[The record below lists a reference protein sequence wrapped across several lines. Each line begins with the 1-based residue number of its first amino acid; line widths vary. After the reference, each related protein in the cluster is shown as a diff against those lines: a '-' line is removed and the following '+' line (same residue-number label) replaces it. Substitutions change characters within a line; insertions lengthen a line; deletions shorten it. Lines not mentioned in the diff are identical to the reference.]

1 MHYLL
6 VYACGLLLVTC
17 FVAIRRCYTPYL
29 RDVPALGVLATVS
42 RLEYVRQILTA
53 RMERNLLEAHRRLGP
68 LVRIAH
74 NEISIADPAA
84 IPIIYDTEQKWV
96 KADWYSM
103 FGFPNPSDVNLFS
116 SINPVDHKR
125 MKRNVASTYSM
136 SALMELEPFVDSTL
150 TLFLQRLDEA
160 AVSPETPI
168 IERGPPVDLAQWL
181 MWLAADA
188 IGELSFSRRLGF
200 LDTMSDVGNYAKI
213 VDGFISYISA
223 VAVVPS
229 MHKFLFGNPII
240 PYLVKVPSLI
250 ISDITNEEVKKRR
263 DADEA
268 HLDLMGRIM
277 ESQKA
282 AGPERFPQSE
292 IFNMAAV
299 NLTAGSDTTA
309 TGMHSLIYYL
319 LKHPHAMRKL
329 QAEIDEADKA
339 GRLSKI
345 PQYKET
351 NHTAMPYLA
360 ACIKE
365 TFRIHPAVTIS
376 LPRHVPEGGAY
387 ICGQFFPAGTRV
399 GVSPYVVGRDKQ
411 LFGEDSYD
419 FRPERW
425 IECSR
430 EKLIAMENGC
440 LHFGHGSHVC
450 MGRHIAMLEITKVIV
465 AVLRDFRLE
474 LASPRE
480 EWQISTYNVPKP
492 KSINVWIYGKKIL
505 IK

>member
-1 MHYLL
+1 
-6 VYACGLLLVTC
+6 
-17 FVAIRRCYTPYL
+17 
-29 RDVPALGVLATVS
+29 
-42 RLEYVRQILTA
+42 
-53 RMERNLLEAHRRLGP
+53 
-68 LVRIAH
+68 
-74 NEISIADPAA
+74 
-84 IPIIYDTEQKWV
+84 
-96 KADWYSM
+96 M

-136 SALMELEPFVDSTL
+136 SALMDLEPFVDSTL

-168 IERGPPVDLAQWL
+168 SERGPPVDLAQWL

-250 ISDITNEEVKKRR
+250 ISDVTNEEVKKRR
-263 DADEA
+263 EDGYEA
-268 HLDLMGRIM
+268 HVDLMGRIM

-319 LKHPHAMRKL
+319 LKHPHAMRML
-329 QAEIDEADKA
+329 QAEIGEADKA

-411 LFGEDSYD
+411 LFGDDSD
-419 FRPERW
+419 EFRPERW
-425 IECSR
+425 IKCSR
-430 EKLIAMENGC
+430 ENLIAMENGC
-440 LHFGHGSHVC
+440 LHVSV
-450 MGRHIAMLEITKVIV
+450 
-465 AVLRDFRLE
+465 
-474 LASPRE
+474 PRPFMN
-480 EWQISTYNVPKP
+480 TFV
-492 KSINVWIYGKKIL
+492 
-505 IK
+505 